1 MSDFKSG
8 FIALVGRPNVGK
20 STLLNVLVGEKVAI
34 VSTKPQTTRS
44 RITGIKTTENAQ
56 LIFLDAPGMARPRSA
71 LNRHM
76 AQIARET
83 YQQVDLI
90 LLVTDASGTD
100 PLANDEFILQQL
112 KDVKTP
118 IFLVLNKIDL
128 IDHRQILPLIETYQQ
143 RFSFAEYVPVS
154 ALKADNVD
162 ALLRA
167 TIRYLPEGPR
177 YFPSDQLTDQP
188 ERFLIAELIREQ
200 IFTQTE
206 QEVPYQTAVMVERM
220 EDTENGLLRVEATIY
235 VERDSQKGIVI
246 GKRGNRLKHIG
257 QVARQEIERRLSTR
271 VYLALWVKVRK
282 DWSENEQLIRDMGY
296 V

>member
-90 LLVTDASGTD
+90 LLVTDASGAD
-100 PLANDEFILQQL
+100 QLANDEFIVQQL

-118 IFLVLNKIDL
+118 IFLVINKIDL

-143 RFSFAEYVPVS
+143 RFPFAEYIPVS
-154 ALKADNVD
+154 ALREDNVD

-167 TIRYLPEGPR
+167 SIQYLPQGPR

-271 VYLALWVKVRK
+271 VYLALWVKVRR